1 MPLSC
6 GFAHISFR
14 FVPFYLCGLANFN
27 TVCYPVDLYTSS
39 CDCPVDLYTSSCD
52 CPVDLYTSSC
62 DCPVDLYTSSCDC
75 PVDDIR
81 VRTSVNVLESREIK
95 MRMTAAE

>member
-39 CDCPVDLYTSSCD
+39 CDCPVD
-52 CPVDLYTSSC
+52 
-62 DCPVDLYTSSCDC
+62 
-75 PVDDIR
+75 DIR